1 MIERDRLAE
10 GEVVSRRVAR
20 APWSPAQFVAL
31 AIGIFFI
38 VLGGVALARTGMHTD
53 AMDKMTQVG
62 GWSHTTWLGL
72 GELAFGLL
80 MLVAGA
86 VPGGLRGLMSF
97 LGVVALGFGIIVVI
111 QPSSFH
117 KTLGVTS
124 GNGWLYIV
132 TGALAMVAAMAAPVI
147 FGSDGVDRVAR
158 RSRREEV
165 YTH

>member
-38 VLGGVALARTGMHTD
+38 VLGGVAMARTGIHTD
-53 AMDKMTQVG
+53 AMTRMTQVG
-62 GWSHTTWLGL
+62 GWHHTTWLGA
-72 GELAFGLL
+72 GELVFGLL
-80 MLVAGA
+80 MLSAGA
-86 VPGGLRGLMSF
+86 VPGGMRGLMSF

-117 KTLGVTS
+117 KTLGVTA
-124 GNGWLYIV
+124 GNGWLYVI
-132 TGALAMVAAMAAPVI
+132 TGAVAVVTAMAAPVI
-147 FGSDGVDRVAR
+147 LGSDSVDRVTDHR
-158 RSRREEV
+158 QREV

>member
-38 VLGGVALARTGMHTD
+38 VLGGVALARTGIHTD
-53 AMDKMTQVG
+53 NMTRMTQVG
-62 GWSHTTWLGL
+62 GWQHTTWLGL
-72 GELAFGLL
+72 GELAYGLL
-80 MLVAGA
+80 MLAAGA

-97 LGVVALGFGIIVVI
+97 LGVAALGFGIIVVI

-117 KTLGVTS
+117 RTLGVTA
-124 GNGWLYIV
+124 GNGWLYVV
-132 TGALAMVAAMAAPVI
+132 TGAVSVLAAMAAPVV
-147 FGSDGVDRVAR
+147 FGSDRVAER
-158 RSRREEV
+158 RHREV

>member
-10 GEVVSRRVAR
+10 GEVASRHVAR

-38 VLGGVALARTGMHTD
+38 VLGGVALARTGIHTD
-53 AMDKMTQVG
+53 DMTRMTQVG
-62 GWSHTTWLGL
+62 GWQHTTWLGA
-72 GELAFGLL
+72 GELLFGLFML
-80 MLVAGA
+80 MAGA
-86 VPGGLRGLMSF
+86 VPGGMRALMSF
-97 LGVVALGFGIIVVI
+97 LGVAALGFGIIVVI

-132 TGALAMVAAMAAPVI
+132 TGGIATFAAMVAPVV
-147 FGSDGVDRVAR
+147 FGSEAVDRVASRR
-158 RSRREEV
+158 RSEV
-165 YTH
+165 YGH